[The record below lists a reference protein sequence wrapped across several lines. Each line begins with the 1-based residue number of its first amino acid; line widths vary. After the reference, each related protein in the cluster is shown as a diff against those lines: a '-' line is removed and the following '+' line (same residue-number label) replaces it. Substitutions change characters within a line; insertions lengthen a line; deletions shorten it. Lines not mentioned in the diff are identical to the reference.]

1 MSPCV
6 SESGSVQQCAH
17 VCMDVGFRV
26 HVVVGHMPRRG
37 GDWALVRAV
46 GMWTKQVPVH
56 MWTQQ
61 VPVHMAVLHEEIA
74 SMLLLLDA
82 KQGKDLEKLVKTHK
96 GSIQG
101 ALARAHIVST
111 LPRC

>member
-1 MSPCV
+1 
-6 SESGSVQQCAH
+6 VQQCAH

-82 KQGKDLEKLVKTHK
+82 KQGKDLEKLVKKHK